1 MDEKELRAVIEELY
15 DNAMRMVACL
25 DEDVQA
31 VVLEEEGIGETEDLI
46 W

>member
-1 MDEKELRAVIEELY
+1 MMDEKECRAVIEELY
-15 DNAMRMVACL
+15 DNAMRMVTYL

-31 VVLEEEGIGETEDLI
+31 VVLEEETDEAEDLI